1 MKVSKLASGLFAVL
15 GSVLLIGSVVLCF
28 RGMGTPNKGIQRP
41 EEAERCAESL
51 VNALNS
57 GDLAGAAAL
66 LYGQPDLELDRE
78 PETEEGKQLWQAY
91 CGSISAEAVDGCYT
105 EGSEIFWSG
114 TVTALDFSQTLE
126 DLDSRASD
134 GLKQKLESAEDPAQ
148 LLEEDGDVPQAL
160 AREIA
165 DAALT
170 QVLADGKT
178 VTRDVK
184 VKLVSRDGSWWV
196 VPDQALQAV
205 LSGGLD

>member
-28 RGMGTPNKGIQRP
+28 WGMGTPGKGIQRP
-41 EEAERCAESL
+41 EEANRCAESL

-57 GDLAGAAAL
+57 GDLAGAAEL

-78 PETEEGKQLWQAY
+78 PEAEEGKQLWQAY
-91 CGSISAEAVDGCYT
+91 CGSISAEVKDGCYT

-114 TVTALDFSQTLE
+114 TVTAMDLSKTVE
-126 DLDSRASD
+126 DLDSRAAD
-134 GLKQKLESAEDPAQ
+134 ILKQKLESTEDPAQ
-148 LLEEDGDVPQAL
+148 LLEENGDVPQEM

-165 DAALT
+165 GTALA
-170 QVLADGKT
+170 QALAEEKT
-178 VTRDVK
+178 VTREVK

-196 VPDQALQAV
+196 VPDQALMAV

>member
-15 GSVLLIGSVVLCF
+15 GSVLLVGSVVLCF
-28 RGMGTPNKGIQRP
+28 WGMGTPSKGVQLP
-41 EEAERCAESL
+41 EGAEQCAKSL
-51 VNALNS
+51 VNTLNS
-57 GDLAGAAAL
+57 GDLAGAAEL
-66 LYGQPDLELDRE
+66 LYSQPDLELDRE

-105 EGSEIFWSG
+105 EGSEVFWSG
-114 TVTALDFSQTLE
+114 TVTALDLSKTME
-126 DLDSRASD
+126 SLDDRAAD
-134 GLKQKLESAEDPAQ
+134 ILKQRLESAEDPAQ
-148 LLEEDGDVPQAL
+148 LLEETGEVPQTL

-170 QVLADGKT
+170 QALADGKT

-184 VKLVSRDGSWWV
+184 VKLVSRDGSWWG
-196 VPDQALQAV
+196 VPDAALLAV

>member
-28 RGMGTPNKGIQRP
+28 WEMGTPSRGIQRP
-41 EEAERCAESL
+41 EEAERCAETM

-78 PETEEGKQLWQAY
+78 PETEAGKRLWQAY

-105 EGSEIFWSG
+105 EGSEAFWSG
-114 TVTALDFSQTLE
+114 TVTALDLSKTVE
-126 DLDSRASD
+126 DLDSRAAD
-134 GLKQKLESAEDPAQ
+134 ILKQRLESAEDPAR
-148 LLEEDGDVPQAL
+148 LLEETGDVPQTLAEEIADTAL
-160 AREIA
+160 AR
-165 DAALT
+165 ALE
-170 QVLADGKT
+170 DGKT

-196 VPDQALQAV
+196 VPDQALLAV

>member
-57 GDLAGAAAL
+57 GDLAGAAEV
-66 LYGQPDLELDRE
+66 LYGPPDLELDRE

-91 CGSISAEAVDGCYT
+91 CGSICAEAVEGCYT

-114 TVTALDFSQTLE
+114 KVTALDLSKTVE
-126 DLDSRASD
+126 DLDDRAAD
-134 GLKQKLESAEDPAQ
+134 ILKQKLESAEDPAQ
-148 LLEEDGDVPQAL
+148 LLEEDGDVPQTL
-160 AREIA
+160 AREIV

-170 QVLADGKT
+170 QALAEGKT

-196 VPDQALQAV
+196 VPDQALLAV